1 MTRTGRAS
9 GSGEAWAS
17 AAADRG
23 ASEPDGREPEGR
35 DPEAWPPW
43 HPSASDP
50 EVTSAGA
57 PSTEVTSAGLWTPG
71 GSGLGS
77 TSPEASSPGFS
88 SLGTR
93 NPGSRSTEARDP
105 EARDPEVRAR
115 QICLRLLA
123 IAPKSRAQLAQAM
136 HRGGVPDEAAEAVLT
151 RFTDAGLIDDAAFAR
166 AWVESRHHSR
176 GLSKR
181 SLSAELRRHGIQN
194 DEIREAVDALD
205 PEQEVDTARRLVERK
220 LASNR
225 GRPPEAR
232 ARQAAGMLAR
242 KGYPP
247 GLAFRLIRE
256 AMQEEGTEL
265 DEMDAD
271 AYLDPDAQDPGL

>member
-1 MTRTGRAS
+1 MSRPTPARAAATGP
-9 GSGEAWAS
+9 EAWAPE
-17 AAADRG
+17 ADRPG
-23 ASEPDGREPEGR
+23 ARP
-35 DPEAWPPW
+35 
-43 HPSASDP
+43 
-50 EVTSAGA
+50 
-57 PSTEVTSAGLWTPG
+57 
-71 GSGLGS
+71 
-77 TSPEASSPGFS
+77 
-88 SLGTR
+88 
-93 NPGSRSTEARDP
+93 TEARDP
-105 EARDPEVRAR
+105 EARAR
-115 QICLRLLA
+115 QICLRLLT
-123 IAPKSRAQLAQAM
+123 IAPRTRAQLAEAM

-166 AWVESRHHSR
+166 AWVESRHYSR

-181 SLSAELRRHGIQN
+181 SLSAELRRRGVQS

-256 AMQEEGTEL
+256 AMQREGAEM

-271 AYLDPDAQDPGL
+271 QYLDPDAGDDALARDDL

>member
-1 MTRTGRAS
+1 MIRTGRAS
-9 GSGEAWAS
+9 GAGEAGAS
-17 AAADRG
+17 AAAARG
-23 ASEPDGREPEGR
+23 AQ
-35 DPEAWPPW
+35 
-43 HPSASDP
+43 
-50 EVTSAGA
+50 
-57 PSTEVTSAGLWTPG
+57 
-71 GSGLGS
+71 
-77 TSPEASSPGFS
+77 
-88 SLGTR
+88 
-93 NPGSRSTEARDP
+93 DP
-105 EARDPEVRAR
+105 EARALKGRDTEARHPEARDTDGRDTNGRDTNGRDTNGRDAEARAK
-115 QICLRLLA
+115 QICLRLLT
-123 IAPKSRAQLAQAM
+123 IAPRTRAQLAQAM
-136 HRGGVPDEAAEAVLT
+136 HRGGVPDETAEAVLI

-225 GRPPEAR
+225 GLPPEAR

-256 AMQEEGTEL
+256 VMQQEGAEL

-271 AYLDPDAQDPGL
+271 AYLDPDAEDPGA